1 VRVTSFRGV
10 VVLAALV
17 PFVLTAASAGAHD
30 PAGRAA
36 ATTALAAAAAP
47 AEVFVGAGDIGDCS
61 VQTDE
66 ATANL
71 LDAIP
76 GTVYTLGDNAYGSGT
91 AAQFANCY
99 GPSWGRHKSRTR
111 PSPGNHDY
119 GTAGAAGY
127 FGYFGDLA
135 GPAGRGYYSYD
146 LGGWHIVSLNSEIAH
161 DAGSAQIAWLT
172 SDLAA
177 TTSVCTLAYWHRPR
191 FSSGKHGNSTSLQ
204 SFWDVLYAADADVVL
219 VGHDHNYERFA
230 PQSPSG
236 ALDTDRGLRQFVVG
250 TGGRYLRTIGVLKP
264 NSEARSFDTHG
275 VLKLTLHATSYDW
288 EFVPVAG
295 KTFTDVGSDTCH
307 GLPPGPG
314 DTIPPEAPT
323 DLAAGAASPTQVD
336 LSWTAASDDVGVT
349 GYEIYRNRTLLTTV
363 GAVTTFSDRSVA
375 AGTAYDYALK
385 ARDAAG
391 NVSSFSNTATVT
403 TPTPPPQ
410 PSGITF
416 VAVSSGS
423 AADSR
428 TLVLSKPAGTG
439 AGNLLLAGLSVRG
452 NPTVTA
458 PAGWALVRS
467 DADGCCTARQA
478 VYWKLAGANEPAS
491 YTFTF
496 SAPKSAA
503 GGIVA
508 YAGVNPITPIDAH
521 SGRANAASTSVTA
534 PSLTT
539 SAPGAMLVFF
549 GGTRPTATFTPPPG
563 MQERWDRAAGGS
575 FPTSTEAADQLL
587 TSAGASGTRVARA
600 TSSNTSIGQLVALR
614 P

>member
-1 VRVTSFRGV
+1 
-10 VVLAALV
+10 V
-17 PFVLTAASAGAHD
+17 PFVLTAASAGASD
-30 PAGRAA
+30 PAVRAA
-36 ATTALAAAAAP
+36 ATAALTAVAAP
-47 AEVFVGAGDIGDCS
+47 DEVFVGAGDIGDCS

-127 FGYFGDLA
+127 FGYFGELA

-146 LGGWHIVSLNSEIAH
+146 LGEWHIVSLNSEIAH
-161 DAGSAQIAWLT
+161 DAGSAQVAWLR

-177 TTSVCTLAYWHRPR
+177 TTKACTLAYWHRPR
-191 FSSGKHGNSTSLQ
+191 FSSGKHGNSVSVG
-204 SFWDVLYAADADVVL
+204 SFWEVLYAADADVVL

-230 PQSPSG
+230 PQSPAG
-236 ALDTDRGLRQFVVG
+236 ALDTERGLRQFVVG

-275 VLKLTLHATSYDW
+275 VLKLTLRVTGYDW

-307 GLPPGPG
+307 GGTPGPG
-314 DTIPPEAPT
+314 DMGPPEPPT
-323 DLAAGAASPTQVD
+323 DLTASAASSTQVN
-336 LSWTAASDDVGVT
+336 LSWTAATDDVGVT
-349 GYEIYRNRTLLTTV
+349 GYEIYRNGALLTTI
-363 GAVTTFSDRSVA
+363 GAVTAYSDKTA
-375 AGTAYDYALK
+375 AASTSYDYAVK

-391 NVSSFSNTATVT
+391 NVSPFSNTATVT
-403 TPTPPPQ
+403 TPAPPPQ
-410 PSGITF
+410 TGITF
-416 VAVSSGS
+416 IAAGS
-423 AADSR
+423 AAAADTR
-428 TLVLSKPAGTG
+428 TLVLPKPAGT
-439 AGNLLLAGLSVRG
+439 APGNLLLAELSVRG
-452 NPTVTA
+452 KPTVTA
-458 PAGWALVRS
+458 PAGWTLLRS
-467 DADGCCTARQA
+467 DVDGCCTTKQSI
-478 VYWKLAGANEPAS
+478 YWKFAGGNEPTS
-491 YTFTF
+491 YSFVF
-496 SAPKSAA
+496 SAAKSAA
-503 GGIVA
+503 GGVLA
-508 YAGVNPITPIDAH
+508 YAGVNATNPIDAH
-521 SGRANAASTSVTA
+521 AGRVNPASTSITA

-539 SAPGAMLVFF
+539 SASGAMLVFF
-549 GGTRPTATFTPPPG
+549 AGARPVATFTPPAA
-563 MQERWDRAAGGS
+563 MQERWDRAAGGG
-575 FPTSTEAADQLL
+575 FPVSSEAADELL
-587 TSAGASGTRVARA
+587 TSAGATGTRVARA